1 MYASLL
7 RLACSERDPAADH
20 AWMATLKSF
29 WDAIAADVA
38 QHAIV
43 TLKV

>member
-1 MYASLL
+1 M
-7 RLACSERDPAADH
+7 LAVSRPERDPAADH
-20 AWMATLKSF
+20 AWMATLKGF
-29 WDAIAADVA
+29 WEAIAADVA